1 MQRAAAVHTPSVGD
15 GQEGK
20 SGESCLDRLS
30 DLLAPL
36 QSRSGGLWSLLWGSW
51 LVGHLK
57 SLLGVV
63 LGPLETSWGPLGTP
77 LGSPW
82 DPLGNLL
89 GASWSPL
96 GSLLEPLGAPSG
108 VLESPREDFGA
119 LETPL

>member
-57 SLLGVV
+57 NLLGVV

-77 LGSPW
+77 LGPPW

>member
-51 LVGHLK
+51 FVGHLK

-77 LGSPW
+77 LGPPW
-82 DPLGNLL
+82 E
-89 GASWSPL
+89 PL
-96 GSLLEPLGAPSG
+96 GSLLEPSWKPLGATWGPFG
-108 VLESPREDFGA
+108 RPRE
-119 LETPL
+119 P